1 MKYALKFIFLSIGLF
16 INLILVLFG
25 LVIIYDVVVYD
36 IMDNKQPNGEI
47 IECQYKDPCP
57 EGALIKIF
65 SD

>member
-1 MKYALKFIFLSIGLF
+1 MKYVLKFIFLLVGLF
-16 INLILVLFG
+16 I
-25 LVIIYDVVVYD
+25 IYHVVVFG